1 MPGREGEGRGSWPP
15 HSSHSSGDTIPNS
28 EIAIRS
34 IFSTCNA
41 LCQGGLLTL
50 LDVPPSV
57 CYPNGRR
64 WQRRGPKPGEQR
76 NLDLR
81 IGRESASRHDDCQHQ
96 GGRGPAVQGKVNPG
110 EVLIKVVIGN
120 KPKMLSGLNQK
131 YVVRHRGFLV
141 PRRGLAPPADRHDL
155 LPRQESFASLH
166 ILTRRASEGSEALP
180 SLARRV
186 RMSFFGARVI
196 TPGSIEKVNEVT
208 PLSPREGRLPARKPM
223 GQRGRDEGGSE
234 RRSVVDRI
242 EGESSH
248 GQHSLTAKAS

>member
-1 MPGREGEGRGSWPP
+1 VERRVSEGSRLPPLVSNLPISSGRTPSRSAMA
-15 HSSHSSGDTIPNS
+15 SSVFAWRSSGDTVPNS

-57 CYPNGRR
+57 CYPSGRR

-96 GGRGPAVQGKVNPG
+96 GGRGPAVRGKVNPG

-120 KPKMLSGLNQK
+120 KPKMTFPTK
-131 YVVRHRGFLV
+131 V
-141 PRRGLAPPADRHDL
+141 PSD
-155 LPRQESFASLH
+155 SLGW
-166 ILTRRASEGSEALP
+166 IGSL
-180 SLARRV
+180 
-186 RMSFFGARVI
+186 
-196 TPGSIEKVNEVT
+196 K
-208 PLSPREGRLPARKPM
+208 
-223 GQRGRDEGGSE
+223 
-234 RRSVVDRI
+234 
-242 EGESSH
+242 
-248 GQHSLTAKAS
+248 